1 MPDWIPDSWKIALA
15 VVAFVVWL
23 VRLEAKGLQNE
34 REIKRLWN
42 QRKEDLDAAKEDR
55 QRIHDI
61 LSEIQSDIKQLIA
74 KVGK

>member
-1 MPDWIPDSWKIALA
+1 MPEWMHEGWK
-15 VVAFVVWL
+15 VVAGAVAFLVWL

-34 REIKRLWN
+34 KEIKRLWS

-55 QRIHDI
+55 QRIHNI
-61 LSEIQSDIKQLIA
+61 LTEIQGDIKQLIA